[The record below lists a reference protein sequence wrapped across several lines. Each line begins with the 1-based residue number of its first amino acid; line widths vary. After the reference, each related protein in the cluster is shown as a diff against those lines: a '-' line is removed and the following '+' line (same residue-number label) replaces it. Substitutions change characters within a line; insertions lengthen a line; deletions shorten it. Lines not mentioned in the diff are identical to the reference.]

1 MDIKVTNGNG
11 LVAIHLDGRF
21 DFGAR
26 RAFAAARD
34 RALANDGRH
43 IQVKLTGVEYVDSA
57 ALGMLLILREKAHS
71 SGKSVS
77 LADCG
82 DTVRELIR
90 VANFDRLF
98 SVAPA

>member
-1 MDIKVTNGNG
+1 MDIKITSGNG

-34 RALANDGRH
+34 KALANDGRH
-43 IQVKLTGVEYVDSA
+43 IQVKFTGVDYVDSA

-71 SGKSVS
+71 TGKSVS
-77 LADCG
+77 IADCS
-82 DTVRELIR
+82 DPVRQLIR
-90 VANFDRLF
+90 VANFERLF
-98 SVAPA
+98 NVAPA